1 VRILLVED
9 HPLMVAGL
17 RTCIGADHDI
27 VHAIADGN
35 EVLPW
40 LRLNQVDLVTLD
52 LSLPNRSGHELI
64 DGIAVLSNPPRVLVV
79 TMHDAASIAKWMR
92 DLGAHGFIAKDA
104 PMELFR
110 RVLAEVAAG
119 GTWFPEPAEE
129 DPAGRRSSRWTPSLR
144 LTRREYDVLT
154 ALRDDL
160 SRKATAARLRMS
172 VYTVDD
178 HLAAIRRV
186 FKVATNPAAIG
197 AAIEAGIIPQLSIPR
212 NTSTP
217 WLPAP

>member
-1 VRILLVED
+1 
-9 HPLMVAGL
+9 MVAGL

-40 LRLNQVDLVTLD
+40 LRLNQVDLVLLD
-52 LSLPNRSGHELI
+52 LSLPNRSGHELLPEI
-64 DGIAVLSNPPRVLVV
+64 QALTHAPRVVIV
-79 TMHDAASIAKWMR
+79 TMHDAASVANWMR

-110 RVLAEVAAG
+110 RVLDEVAAG

-129 DPAGRRSSRWTPSLR
+129 DRTGRRSSRWTPSLR

-160 SRKATAARLRMS
+160 SRKATTARPQIS
-172 VYTVDD
+172 VYTVDG
-178 HLAAIRRV
+178 HLAELRRI
-186 FKVATNPAAIG
+186 FKVATNPAVIG
-197 AAIEAGIIPQLSIPR
+197 AAMEAGIIPQLSIPR
-212 NTSTP
+212 KTGEPPLDAVTTSR
-217 WLPAP
+217 AKR

>member
-1 VRILLVED
+1 VED

-17 RTCIGADHDI
+17 RTCIGADHDV
-27 VHAIADGN
+27 VHDIADGN

-40 LRLNQVDLVTLD
+40 LRLNQVDLVLLD
-52 LSLPNRSGHELI
+52 ISLPNRSGHELLPEI
-64 DGIAVLSNPPRVLVV
+64 QALAYPPRVVII
-79 TMHDAASIAKWMR
+79 TMHDAASIGNWMR
-92 DLGAHGFIAKDA
+92 DLGAHGFIAKAA
-104 PMELFR
+104 PTELFR

-129 DPAGRRSSRWTPSLR
+129 DQTGRRSSRWRPSLR

-160 SRKATAARLRMS
+160 PRKATAARLQMS

-178 HLAAIRRV
+178 HLAALRRI
-186 FKVATNPAAIG
+186 FKVATNAAVVG
-197 AAIEAGIIPQLSIPR
+197 AAMEAGIIPQISSSQRSLK
-212 NTSTP
+212 
-217 WLPAP
+217 